1 MTRSMA
7 GCSRFWT
14 LTRWR
19 IGRRDTAGLRVAA
32 IIKPHG
38 RPALSHGGP
47 RHLSGYATL
56 LSGSQRLPS
65 YLPLGLPSLPPL
77 P

>member
-1 MTRSMA
+1 MYPLHCGMLSVLDLQWGSAARYGRSA
-7 GCSRFWT
+7 
-14 LTRWR
+14 WR
-19 IGRRDTAGLRVAA
+19 PS
-32 IIKPHG
+32 IKPHG
-38 RPALSHGGP
+38 RLALSHGGP

-65 YLPLGLPSLPPL
+65 YLPLGVPSRPPL